1 MLVWLTNWQIEEDHR
16 LITVGDTVD
25 WTLYPAD
32 RDWVRR
38 LFGDRLVI
46 EWQFDSYGDT
56 LGQSSRRV
64 AGEITELQSVRC
76 RQLRTDGGIVPAT
89 GEARLQT
96 VTDTSGSWAHRQKNP
111 HENNSAHRSI
121 GTFRYT
127 ASYASAWND
136 PEAESLYGYVATL
149 T

>member
-46 EWQFDSYGDT
+46 EWQFDS
-56 LGQSSRRV
+56 
-64 AGEITELQSVRC
+64 
-76 RQLRTDGGIVPAT
+76 
-89 GEARLQT
+89 
-96 VTDTSGSWAHRQKNP
+96 
-111 HENNSAHRSI
+111 AHRSI
-121 GTFRYT
+121 GTFRCT